1 MQLEN
6 LLARGE
12 RLVYEETQLREWVEK
27 EIIVLH
33 NEKALAREKW
43 ER

>member
-1 MQLEN
+1 MELEN

-12 RLVYEETQLREWVEK
+12 RLVYEEAQLWKWVEK
-27 EIIVLH
+27 EIILLR
-33 NEKALAREKW
+33 NEKALAREKR